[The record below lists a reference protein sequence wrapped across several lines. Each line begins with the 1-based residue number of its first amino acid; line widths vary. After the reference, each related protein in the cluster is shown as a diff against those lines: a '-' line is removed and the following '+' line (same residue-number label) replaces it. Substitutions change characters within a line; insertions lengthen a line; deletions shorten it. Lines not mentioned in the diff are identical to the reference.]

1 MEQPIHTLNCL
12 FDQLGLPSND
22 DDIAGFIERHKPVGD
37 AVYIHQM
44 SFFNESQ
51 QAFLQE
57 AVENDADWAE
67 VIDTLDSLIRH

>member
-44 SFFNESQ
+44 SFFNKSQ
-51 QAFLQE
+51 RAFL
-57 AVENDADWAE
+57 
-67 VIDTLDSLIRH
+67 